1 MQKNKLKERD
11 LKMRKIFKKIVTVV
25 AAAAMMVGTIAGMP
39 TTEAKATT
47 STNVV
52 VVLPESADGY
62 DVYLQIDPNATNG
75 TVTCTSATADPIA
88 WGQMYTTAKEGR
100 KYTATF
106 NGEFGAG
113 DYTSIGIV
121 LVKNNSATGGYK
133 YYPHDDRV
141 LFNNN
146 GTVYVAIPDVA
157 NGVDDKTQPGAWAT
171 LTATAT
177 DPTAITAS
185 EVKAKIAAIG
195 TVEYTSESL
204 AKINEAEAAAASYSG
219 ATTDISNYTTLTA
232 ARARYKELEAA
243 ANAAAAGKLT
253 IYVTSEDG
261 WSEMNVYG
269 WDGADFG
276 AWPGKKTTACVKNAG
291 WFSLSFD
298 ITKATNLIFNNNDS
312 SQTVDLTNIAAGT
325 YWVTVKASEGGK
337 CEAKFS
343 TTAPA
348 GWVDEAAADIE
359 TGGNTAPEGPT
370 TVPTTV
376 PTTAD
381 TTPVVAVVVA
391 MAVLGLA
398 VVAMNAKK
406 VNR

>member
-1 MQKNKLKERD
+1 
-11 LKMRKIFKKIVTVV
+11 MRKIFKKIVTVV

-106 NGEFGAG
+106 NGEFGGG

-157 NGVDDKTQPGAWAT
+157 NGVEGVGAWLT

-232 ARARYKELEAA
+232 ARARYTELEEA
-243 ANAAAAGKLT
+243 ANAAAAGDLV
-253 IYVTSEDG
+253 IYTQNAQN
-261 WSEMNVYG
+261 WAKMNLYSWNG
-269 WDGADFG
+269 TTQFFG
-276 AWPGKKTTACVKNAG
+276 AWPGTAMTACTKNNG
-291 WFSLSFD
+291 WFSAKFS
-298 ITKATNLIFNNNDS
+298 ISAPANIIFNDGDGK
-312 SQTVDLTNIAAGT
+312 QTSNITDVTAGT
-325 YWVTVKASEGGK
+325 YWYVINDDGTATV
-337 CEAKFS
+337 S

-348 GWVDEAAADIE
+348 GWVDEAAANIE
-359 TGGNTAPEGPT
+359 KVEDTTGNTTTAPT
-370 TVPTTV
+370 TGDTT
-376 PTTAD
+376 PSTGD
-381 TTPVVAVVVA
+381 TTPVIPVVA
-391 MAVLGLA
+391 AIALLGLA
-398 VVAMNAKK
+398 VVIMNTKK
-406 VNR
+406 ANR